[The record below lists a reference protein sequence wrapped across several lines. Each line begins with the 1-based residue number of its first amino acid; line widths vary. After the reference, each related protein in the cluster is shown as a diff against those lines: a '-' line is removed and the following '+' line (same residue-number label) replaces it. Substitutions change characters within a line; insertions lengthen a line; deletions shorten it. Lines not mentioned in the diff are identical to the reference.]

1 MTTPA
6 RALIAA
12 EDRTFSL
19 ETIELGDPGEG
30 EVLIRIDASGV
41 CHTDVDLL
49 NRGFLHAMGHE
60 GAGEIISCGPAVE
73 GLSPGDRVALNWA
86 IPCKRCYQCTRGR
99 FNLCEARPRIEA
111 EKRTL
116 GGKSIPASFGLAT
129 LASHTLVPAAAVVP
143 LETEIPPASAALL
156 GCCVMTG
163 FGSATNVA
171 DIRPDTTVVVIGTGA
186 VGLFVVQGAVQQGAQ
201 TIVAVDVNPARLEF
215 AKRLGATHSVQASAA
230 DEGLLE
236 AAGAIRELLGRPA
249 DIAFE
254 CSAVPSLA
262 ASPLAM
268 ICNGGTAI
276 AVSGFEEVVPID
288 MRLFEFD
295 KTYINPLY
303 GGCNPEKDFPALLSC
318 YQAGSLKIDELI
330 TRTYPL
336 TREGLALAI
345 EAMRTGTNTKSV
357 LIPEHP

>member
-1 MTTPA
+1 MPTTA
-6 RALIAA
+6 CALVAGA
-12 EDRTFSL
+12 DRTFSL
-19 ETIELGDPGEG
+19 EAIELGDPGDG
-30 EVLIRIDASGV
+30 EVLVRIDASGV

-60 GAGEIISCGPAVE
+60 GAGQIISCGPGVE
-73 GLSPGDRVALNWA
+73 GLTVGDKVALNWA
-86 IPCKRCYQCTRGR
+86 IPCKRCYQCTRDR
-99 FNLCEARPRIEA
+99 FNLCEARPRIAA

-116 GGKSIPASFGLAT
+116 SGKPIPASFGLAT
-129 LASHTLVPAAAVVP
+129 LASHTVVPAAAVVR
-143 LETEIPPASAALL
+143 LDIDIPPTSAALL

-186 VGLFVVQGAVQQGAQ
+186 VGLFVVQGAVHMGAR
-201 TIVAVDVNPARLEF
+201 TIVAVDIHPARLEI
-215 AKRLGATHSVQASAA
+215 AMRLGATHCVQSSAT
-230 DEGLLE
+230 DEGLLR
-236 AAGAIRELLGRPA
+236 AAGEVRKLLGRPA

-254 CSAVPSLA
+254 CTAVPSLA

-303 GGCNPEKDFPALLSC
+303 GGCNPARDFPALLSC
-318 YQAGSLKIDELI
+318 YRAGTLKIDDLV
-330 TRTYPL
+330 TKTYPL
-336 TREGLALAI
+336 CSEGLALAI
-345 EAMRTGTNTKSV
+345 EAMQTGTGTKSV
-357 LIPEHP
+357 LIPEAR